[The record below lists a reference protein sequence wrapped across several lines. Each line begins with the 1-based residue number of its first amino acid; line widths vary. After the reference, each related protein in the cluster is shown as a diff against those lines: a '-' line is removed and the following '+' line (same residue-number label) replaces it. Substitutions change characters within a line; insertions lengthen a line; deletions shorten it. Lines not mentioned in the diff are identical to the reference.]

1 LALANRAGSALGAS
15 YRAVVAGLAGGAFAA
30 DIELH
35 VLFALVADIEMVI
48 AA

>member
-15 YRAVVAGLAGGAFAA
+15 HGAIVARLAGSAFAA
-30 DIELH
+30 DIEFR
-35 VLFALVADIEMVI
+35 VLFTLVADIEMVI